1 MANYIVSD
9 TEMTAT
15 AEAVRQKGGTAELIP
30 WKAGTGFAD
39 TVEAIPSG
47 GGNVV
52 TELIDGTLTSLT
64 NNDAVTVR
72 ARAFEQLRALTSV
85 SLPNVVSINS
95 NSFYQASEL
104 VNVDMKR
111 LQTISGSFVF
121 SECTSLTV
129 IALPALTMITGA
141 YTFRF
146 DSKLEAVDLGAP
158 DNLQQQTFASCT
170 KLKKIILRRENGI
183 CALGGTNSF
192 TSTPFA
198 SGGSGGTIYIPK
210 VLYDHLGDGSAL
222 DYKAAT
228 NWSTLDGYGTITWA
242 QIEGS
247 QYEHYYADGTP
258 IT

>member
-1 MANYIVSD
+1 MSDVSISYKG
-9 TEMTAT
+9 
-15 AEAVRQKGGTAELIP
+15 AEIASLDDSGTKTLLTSGKYCEDDIEVAYT
-30 WKAGTGFAD
+30 K
-39 TVEAIPSG
+39 PSG
-47 GGNVV
+47 GGDAI
-52 TELIDGTLTSLT
+52 TKLIDGTLTSLT
-64 NNDAVTVR
+64 DNDATTVR
-72 ARAFEQLRALTSV
+72 AKAFEQFRALTSV
-85 SLPNVVSINS
+85 SFPNVVSVNS
-95 NSFYQASEL
+95 NSFYQASGL
-104 VNVDMKR
+104 VNVDMKKLER
-111 LQTISGSFVF
+111 INGSFAF

-129 IALPALTMITGA
+129 IALPALTSIAGA
-141 YTFRF
+141 YTFRS

-170 KLKKIILRRENGI
+170 KLKKIILRLENGI

-210 VLYDHLGDGSAL
+210 ALYDHLGDGSAL

-228 NWSTLDGYGTITWA
+228 NWSTIDGYGTITWA

-247 QYEHYYADGTP
+247 IYETQYADGTP